1 MLRGQS
7 ANCSCRVL
15 DLTVG
20 WKEEESV
27 TNSSAVACTYS
38 HFYYQTS
45 SGLNGDPK
53 MICPC
58 PNPHNL

>member
-15 DLTVG
+15 DLSVG

-27 TNSSAVACTYS
+27 
-38 HFYYQTS
+38 QTPQQLLVVTFLPS
-45 SGLNGDPK
+45 DF
-53 MICPC
+53 
-58 PNPHNL
+58 